1 MVSRTPQSETQRTVL
16 VVDDE
21 PISRNVFAQSL
32 QPLGYRVL
40 QAVSI
45 IEASAICQDESYQVD
60 VLIADYMLTD
70 GKGTD
75 LAMTIR
81 EHCPDVRVLLT
92 SGTPLEAW
100 RDKDKR
106 TLAELGVCADFL
118 PKPFRV
124 ADLRSKLARLLSE
137 SQFRRK

>member
-1 MVSRTPQSETQRTVL
+1 MPQSKTQSTVL

-21 PISRNVFAQSL
+21 PINRNVFARSL
-32 QPLGYRVL
+32 QLLGYRVL
-40 QAVSI
+40 QAVSMK
-45 IEASAICQDESYQVD
+45 EASAICQDESYQVD

-75 LAMTIR
+75 LAMAIR
-81 EHCPDVRVLLT
+81 EHCPDVRILLT

-100 RDKDKR
+100 RDRDLQ
-106 TLAELGVCADFL
+106 TLEELGLRADFL
-118 PKPFRV
+118 PKPFRI

-137 SQFRRK
+137 E